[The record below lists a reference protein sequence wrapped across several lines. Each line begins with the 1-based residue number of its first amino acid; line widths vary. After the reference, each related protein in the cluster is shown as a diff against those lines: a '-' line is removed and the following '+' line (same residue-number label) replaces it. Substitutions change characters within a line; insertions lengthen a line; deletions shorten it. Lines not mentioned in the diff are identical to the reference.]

1 MPGLQ
6 TQRKIVWFSLL
17 EMVVSKFGDYRN
29 SDSISSD
36 SKSSDYLTKILR
48 VTVNWVSILRG
59 PNIIESKLSD

>member
-1 MPGLQ
+1 MNSLLQ
-6 TQRKIVWFSLL
+6 TEIKYVHYSAT
-17 EMVVSKFGDYRN
+17 VVSKFGDYRN

-36 SKSSDYLTKILR
+36 SKSSDYSTRILR

>member
-1 MPGLQ
+1 MASVNQL
-6 TQRKIVWFSLL
+6 
-17 EMVVSKFGDYRN
+17 VVSKFGDYRN

-36 SKSSDYLTKILR
+36 SKSSDYSTRILR